1 MKANLPW
8 GCFED
13 KKMIQLTQRAAEHV
27 KNMLNK
33 RGHGIG
39 LRLGTHKA
47 GCTGFMYDFD
57 YADEVDDDDL
67 VFDSQDVKVV
77 VSREL
82 MEQLDGCEIDYVM
95 TNAINQGFE
104 INNPNAKEMCGCG
117 ESFHV

>member
-1 MKANLPW
+1 
-8 GCFED
+8 
-13 KKMIQLTQRAAEHV
+13 MIQLTPRAAEHV
-27 KNMLNK
+27 KSMLSK

-57 YADEVDDDDL
+57 YADEIDDGDL

-77 VSREL
+77 VSKEL
-82 MEQLDGCEIDYVM
+82 MEQLDGSEIDYVT
-95 TNAINQGFE
+95 TNALNKGFE
-104 INNPNAKEMCGCG
+104 IMNPNAKEMCGCG

>member
-1 MKANLPW
+1 
-8 GCFED
+8 
-13 KKMIQLTQRAAEHV
+13 MIQLTQRAAEHV
-27 KNMLNK
+27 KSMLNK

-57 YADEVDDDDL
+57 YADKIDDDDL
-67 VFDSQDVKVV
+67 VFDSRDVKVV

-95 TNAINQGFE
+95 TNTMNLSIMIKNT
-104 INNPNAKEMCGCG
+104 NARDMCGCG